1 MLEQQIERDLAREDK
16 KYANVLAKEK
26 AYIDQTVRAYNEA
39 EAAKEKAME
48 QSVKKQ
54 MSWLDKLANS
64 VKKAVSGDKAS
75 LNIGTGLKG
84 YETGTNYVPYSG
96 SYLVGERGPE
106 IVDLPRGAAVRNN
119 REVSGTLK
127 TDMTETNNLLKQVIY
142 AIGHMD
148 HTVAD
153 LPRQQLRFSR
163 EGGY

>member
-1 MLEQQIERDLAREDK
+1 M
-16 KYANVLAKEK
+16 
-26 AYIDQTVRAYNEA
+26 
-39 EAAKEKAME
+39 
-48 QSVKKQ
+48 
-54 MSWLDKLANS
+54 
-64 VKKAVSGDKAS
+64 
-75 LNIGTGLKG
+75 
-84 YETGTNYVPYSG
+84 PYSG

-127 TDMTETNNLLKQVIY
+127 TDMTETNNLLKQVIH